1 MTDRFFSETGWR
13 PARLRRTG
21 GIMLPALRVPV
32 GTTAKDGTLVS
43 ALNAGCYCITL
54 RSESHAGQLPPGLR
68 IA

>member
-1 MTDRFFSETGWR
+1 MTNRFFSETGWG

-21 GIMLPALRVPV
+21 GITLPVLRAPV

-54 RSESHAGQLPPGLR
+54 
-68 IA
+68 